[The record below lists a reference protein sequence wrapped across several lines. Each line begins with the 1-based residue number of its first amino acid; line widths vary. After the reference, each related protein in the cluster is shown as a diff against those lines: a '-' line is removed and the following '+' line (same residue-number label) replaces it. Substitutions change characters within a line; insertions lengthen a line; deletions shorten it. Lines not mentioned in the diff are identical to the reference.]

1 MNKESKTLL
10 SVLSEAD
17 STMLVT
23 TGEDGMI
30 AARPMKLAK
39 TPTLESFWFITAND
53 ASPARDVGSDI
64 RSAVTVQVGRKH
76 ASVSGMATL
85 VTDKSKI
92 EELWSA
98 SMRPWFPGGPSDPS
112 IVAIKFVPMKGEVWD
127 ESGMRG
133 ISVLFESVKAI
144 IKGKSVD
151 LSEAGVHAE
160 VTL

>member
-1 MNKESKTLL
+1 MKEASETLL
-10 SVLSEAD
+10 NILSEAE

-30 AARPMKLAK
+30 AARPMRLAK
-39 TPTLESFWFITAND
+39 PPTLDAFWFITATD
-53 ASPARDVGSDI
+53 ASPARDVDADI
-64 RSAVTVQVGRKH
+64 RSAVTVQAGRKH

-85 VTDKSKI
+85 VTDSTKI
-92 EELWSA
+92 EELWSV
-98 SMRPWFPGGPSDPS
+98 SLRPWFPGGPADPS

-127 ESGMRG
+127 ASGMRG

-144 IKGKSVD
+144 IKGEAVD
-151 LSEAGVHAE
+151 LSDAGVHSE